1 TGLPADAA
9 GRGCRPHRQLEDVGE
24 VALSPLLVEVGEV
37 LAAVLAVPPEIEVG
51 AVRDALELG
60 PAEREGV
67 LDVDAR
73 LGVVR
78 ELVATVRPQPQP
90 LALDAEAC
98 VPLQARRPPVVV
110 PLLVLAGTDEE
121 LELHLL
127 ELARAEEEVA

>member
-1 TGLPADAA
+1 TG
-9 GRGCRPHRQLEDVGE
+9 GSVGE
-24 VALSPLLVEVGEV
+24 A
-37 LAAVLAVPPEIEVG
+37 G
-51 AVRDALELG
+51 AVRRAPERG

-67 LDVDAR
+67 VDVDAR

-90 LALDAEAC
+90 VTLDAEAR

-110 PLLVLAGTDEE
+110 PLLVLAGADEE

-127 ELARAEEEVA
+127 ELARPEEEVARGDFVAERAPDLG